1 MDNKYKD
8 EENNEVVD
16 DKHIKYKEHYKKN
29 SIYWG
34 LGIENELY
42 LEFENRLTRPKKE
55 IVDKRKRERYSV
67 DYYTNYKKEQL
78 YESLKYYVDS
88 IHANAIEIPLLL
100 NSNSFTRTDKLNNA
114 KTLYTK
120 LCEPNPK
127 FIGETLI
134 ESLQKDN
141 RYFIDTI
148 NDTWLFDGDTI
159 EINTLHFFNT
169 TLQDMMEELNHTK
182 QEFIV
187 NVNKSFTSLGVFS
200 QYGKVDFM
208 KQNHPFATYMTNIYN
223 IAMFNN
229 GTMHYNITL
238 PTELNENCK
247 IKDYHK
253 FIKDQKKAIRIIQW
267 MEPFLISIYGSP
279 DPFSQMKDYSKH
291 TDYSKA
297 SQRCAV
303 SRYIGVGTYD
313 SDEMPKGKIL
323 TKPIEELKCSKKD
336 YWWFNE
342 YYKKNGYTKLSEIG
356 IDINFNKHMNHGIE
370 LRFFDTIIEDSKLFE
385 SLEFIIYL
393 MDYVLENDNI
403 LTFENPIL
411 NKEWNN
417 IVLNTMIYGKE
428 YILSNDEKHIYEKI
442 FDTKL
447 KNTNVQDIFN
457 EIFLNLIVKY
467 NDIDNLSKT
476 NVYKLT
482 PTGKYSILTIKPHNR
497 ILNGYTNNRHPD
509 KVVTRKCPPCIIS

>member
-1 MDNKYKD
+1 MDNKYRD
-8 EENNEVVD
+8 EENNEVID
-16 DKHIKYKEHYKKN
+16 DKHIKYKTHYKKN

-42 LEFENRLTRPKKE
+42 LEFEKRLIKPKSDIINKQ
-55 IVDKRKRERYSV
+55 KRERYSV
-67 DYYTNYKKEQL
+67 DYYTNYKKDEL
-78 YESLKYYVDS
+78 TESLNYYISKKED
-88 IHANAIEIPLLL
+88 NIEFPLLL
-100 NSNSFTRTDKLNNA
+100 NSNSFTRTDKLNNS

-159 EINTLHFFNT
+159 EINTLHFCNT
-169 TLQDMMEELNHTK
+169 TIQDVIAELNGTK
-182 QEFIV
+182 NEFIK
-187 NVNKSFTSLGVFS
+187 NINESFESLGVFP
-200 QYGKVDFM
+200 QYGKVNFI

-223 IAMFNN
+223 VAMFNN

-238 PTELNENCK
+238 PTELNENCR
-247 IKDYHK
+247 IKDYNK
-253 FIKDQKKAIRIIQW
+253 FVNDHKKAIRIIQW

-279 DPFSQMKDYSKH
+279 DPFSQMNDYSNH

-303 SRYIGVGTYD
+303 SRYIGIGTYD

-323 TKPIEELKCSKKD
+323 TKPIEEIICNKKD
-336 YWWFNE
+336 YWWFNK
-342 YYKKNGYTKLSEIG
+342 YYEKNGYTKLSEIG

-370 LRFFDTIIEDSKLFE
+370 LRFFDTITEPSKIFE
-385 SLEFIIYL
+385 SFEFIIYL
-393 MDYVLENDNI
+393 MDYILENENI
-403 LTFENPIL
+403 LRFENPIL
-411 NKEWNN
+411 NDEWNQ
-417 IVLNTMIYGKE
+417 IVLNCMIYGKE

-442 FDTKL
+442 FDIKL
-447 KNTNVQDIFN
+447 KNTTVQDIFN
-457 EIFLNLIVKY
+457 EIFFNLIVKY
-467 NDIDNLSKT
+467 NKIDNLSKN

-482 PTGKYSILTIKPHNR
+482 PIGKYSMLTIKPDNR
-497 ILNGYTNNRHPD
+497 ILSGYTKHHSD
-509 KVVTRKCPPCIIS
+509 KVVTRKCPCVIS